1 MKAPGSL
8 ANKTAVV
15 TGAAGA
21 IGRAISERFLLEGA
35 RLAFFDVNPEALQ
48 QVGSALREDG
58 LSDDR
63 YLLVPVDVSDPAAVE
78 AAFGV
83 VDDALGLT
91 EVVVANAGI
100 ARSASFLETTPEI
113 WQRTLDI
120 NLSGVFYTCQSAAR
134 RMIKVGRGNII
145 TMSSTNGL
153 LAEKNLA
160 AYNASKAGISLLT
173 KTMAIELAPY
183 GIRANALNPGII
195 DTGLAERAGLPA
207 DMLEA
212 YRSKIPMGRP
222 GRPEEVAAA
231 ALFLAS
237 RESSF
242 ITGLDLVI
250 DGGQL
255 SEE

>member
-1 MKAPGSL
+1 MTAQGSL
-8 ANKTAVV
+8 AHRTAVV

-35 RLAFFDVNPEALQ
+35 QVAFFDINPGALEQVGTALQ
-48 QVGSALREDG
+48 QQGVSP
-58 LSDDR
+58 DR
-63 YLLVPVDVSDPAAVE
+63 YVLIPVDVSDPGAVE
-78 AAFGV
+78 AAFRS

-100 ARSASFLETTPEI
+100 ARSASFLETTREI

-134 RMIKVGRGNII
+134 RMIEAGHGAII

-153 LAEKNLA
+153 MAEKNLA

-173 KTMAIELAPY
+173 KTMAIELAPH

-195 DTGLAERAGLPA
+195 DTGLAEKAGLPA
-207 DMLEA
+207 DMLDA

-237 RESSF
+237 QESSF
-242 ITGLDLVI
+242 VTGLDLVI